1 MDDGPRIP
9 AEASSPGADERV
21 APLSTGPGLRAA
33 IRNPVVAILFL
44 AGVFDGISGNPI
56 HSILLFSVA
65 LVLGRDVALGR
76 DHPPSASGQSS
87 VKRVVATPWPSAVAI
102 LAAAT
107 YAVIV
112 GGFGRYSWPM
122 TVAVVVPGAI
132 VLMLAWREASDPR
145 PDVAPLDP
153 FGALA
158 WISALVGLAIWE
170 LAALLLQPTLTTDS
184 RAHPTISVLTDPALA
199 THPGRSIALLLWL
212 GLGWFIMQR

>member
-1 MDDGPRIP
+1 M
-9 AEASSPGADERV
+9 SSPGAGERV
-21 APLSTGPGLRAA
+21 APPPAAPGFFAA

-56 HSILLFSVA
+56 HSVLLFSVA
-65 LVLGRDVALGR
+65 LVLGRDVSLGR
-76 DHPPSASGQSS
+76 DHPPSAAGRSPGT
-87 VKRVVATPWPSAVAI
+87 VAVATPLPSAVAI
-102 LAAAT
+102 LAAVA

-132 VLMLAWREASDPR
+132 VLLVAWRDASDPR

-153 FGALA
+153 IGALA
-158 WISALVGLAIWE
+158 WISVLVGLAIWE
-170 LAALLLQPTLTTDS
+170 LVALLLQPSLTTDS
-184 RAHPTISVLTDPALA
+184 RAHPTISVLTDPALF